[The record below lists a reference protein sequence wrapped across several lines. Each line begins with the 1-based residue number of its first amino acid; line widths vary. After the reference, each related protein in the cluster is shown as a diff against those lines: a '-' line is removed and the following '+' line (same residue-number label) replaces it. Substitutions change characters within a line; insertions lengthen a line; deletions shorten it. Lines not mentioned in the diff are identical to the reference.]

1 MRVLIVGCGYVGIQ
15 LGAELVREG
24 HAVWGLR
31 RSPRADPEFRKAG
44 IVPIRMD
51 ITIPE
56 SFPRLETQFEW
67 VVLCVSASGGG
78 AAEYDAVYLQG
89 TRNLMSWLSVAPPAK
104 FVYTSSTSVY
114 GQTDRSW
121 VTESSPT
128 AQTTETGRI
137 LVETEELLLDEASK
151 AGFPAVVLRVA
162 GIYGPGRAYWLE
174 QVRSG
179 QVRVEGTGQ
188 RILNMIHR
196 DDVVGSIITALGRGR
211 PGQVYNAVDDEPVA
225 QQSLLEWLS
234 ERLECPVASSIS
246 EELAMVKKRG
256 LTNKRVSNRKL
267 KEELGYC
274 MRFPSFRE
282 GYLAIL
288 NS

>member
-1 MRVLIVGCGYVGIQ
+1 
-15 LGAELVREG
+15 
-24 HAVWGLR
+24 
-31 RSPRADPEFRKAG
+31 
-44 IVPIRMD
+44 
-51 ITIPE
+51 
-56 SFPRLETQFEW
+56 
-67 VVLCVSASGGG
+67 
-78 AAEYDAVYLQG
+78 
-89 TRNLMSWLSVAPPAK
+89 MSWLSAGPPAK

-114 GQTDRSW
+114 GQADGNW

-128 AQTTETGRI
+128 APATQTGRI
-137 LVETEELLLDEASK
+137 LVETEELLLNEAGK

-174 QVRSG
+174 QVRSS
-179 QVRVEGTGQ
+179 QARVEGTGQ

-225 QQSLLEWLS
+225 QWNLLEWLS
-234 ERLECPVASSIS
+234 ERLECPVASSMS
-246 EELAMVKKRG
+246 EELAMMKKRG

-267 KEELGYC
+267 KEELGYR

-282 GYLAIL
+282 GYSAIL